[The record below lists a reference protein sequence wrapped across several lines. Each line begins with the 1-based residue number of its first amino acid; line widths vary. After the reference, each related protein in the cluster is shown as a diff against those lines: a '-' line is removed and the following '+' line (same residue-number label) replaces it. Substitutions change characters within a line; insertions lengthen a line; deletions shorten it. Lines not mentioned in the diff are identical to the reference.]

1 VALLDYLGGALSTSP
16 VVAVATVRDDSAGSS
31 IAPTLSRIPGA
42 IHLRLGPLNYAE
54 AAVLIEERPELNGA
68 QRQLL
73 IKRADGVPLLIE
85 ELLGAVKDS
94 TASASDI
101 APASFASH
109 AWLDAL
115 GSGCRRLTC
124 STAPRRC

>member
-1 VALLDYLGGALSTSP
+1 
-16 VVAVATVRDDSAGSS
+16 VATVRDDSPGSS

-54 AAVLIEERPELNGA
+54 AAVLIEERPELNDA

-85 ELLGAVKDS
+85 ELLGAVTDS

-101 APASFASH
+101 VPASFAPH